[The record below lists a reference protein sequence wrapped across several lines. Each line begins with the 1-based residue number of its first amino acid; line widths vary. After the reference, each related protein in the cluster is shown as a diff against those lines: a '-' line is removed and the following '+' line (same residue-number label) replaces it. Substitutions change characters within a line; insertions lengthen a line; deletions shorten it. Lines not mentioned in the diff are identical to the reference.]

1 MPPFVVGI
9 GLIVLFSVTV
19 PILPSGG
26 YVPFTEDPGQW
37 LRFAIL
43 PSIALSVDAAAGL
56 ARQLRTSLVGEL
68 RANYITGADVR
79 GLTRRRVVF
88 GHALRNAAG
97 PALTLLGY
105 SIPQLIGA
113 MVVAEAVFNLPG
125 LGKLGLDAASKGD
138 IPVIQGVLVTMIG
151 LVVVCNLL
159 VNAALLRLTPHAKR
173 QER

>member
-1 MPPFVVGI
+1 
-9 GLIVLFSVTV
+9 
-19 PILPSGG
+19 
-26 YVPFTEDPGQW
+26 
-37 LRFAIL
+37 
-43 PSIALSVDAAAGL
+43 
-56 ARQLRTSLVGEL
+56 
-68 RANYITGADVR
+68 
-79 GLTRRRVVF
+79 
-88 GHALRNAAG
+88 
-97 PALTLLGY
+97 
-105 SIPQLIGA
+105 